1 MVKFVTNWRFLFY
14 SLILVTKSKYI
25 RLLSNVMYFIVFIS
39 LDHSPITLG
48 EWFYFVQNKNL
59 RQNNIMTFDEQ
70 IVSKDFSRS
79 LDRFALTLTR
89 DLDKAADLVQQ
100 TLYKLLHKKDELQE
114 EPNLLPLA
122 ITILKN
128 LFYDDV
134 KKKKE
139 YQLSEDAD
147 NDIATEGIE
156 DQIANAEAD
165 NSMKNKIDYC
175 ISKLSNL
182 EREIVAYWQ
191 AGLSYQKVSENLQ
204 ISLSNARVKFNRSKE
219 SLRICLEAQG
229 VG

>member
-14 SLILVTKSKYI
+14 SLILVTKSQYI
-25 RLLSNVMYFIVFIS
+25 RLLSNVMYFIVFTS

-134 KKKKE
+134 RKKKE

-147 NDIATEGIE
+147 NDIAAEGIE

>member
-25 RLLSNVMYFIVFIS
+25 RLLSNVMYFIVFTS
-39 LDHSPITLG
+39 LEHSPTALG

-59 RQNNIMTFDEQ
+59 RQNSIMNFDKQ
-70 IVSKDFSRS
+70 IVSKAFSQS

-134 KKKKE
+134 RKK
-139 YQLSEDAD
+139 
-147 NDIATEGIE
+147 
-156 DQIANAEAD
+156 
-165 NSMKNKIDYC
+165 
-175 ISKLSNL
+175 ISKM
-182 EREIVAYWQ
+182 EV
-191 AGLSYQKVSENLQ
+191 
-204 ISLSNARVKFNRSKE
+204 F
-219 SLRICLEAQG
+219 
-229 VG
+229 

>member
-1 MVKFVTNWRFLFY
+1 
-14 SLILVTKSKYI
+14 
-25 RLLSNVMYFIVFIS
+25 MYFIVFIS
-39 LDHSPITLG
+39 LDHSPISLG

-59 RQNNIMTFDEQ
+59 RQNSSMTFDKQ

-79 LDRFALTLTR
+79 LDRFALALTK

-100 TLYKLLHKKDELQE
+100 TLYKLLKKKDALQN
-114 EPNLLPLA
+114 EPDLLPLA

-134 KKKKE
+134 RKKKE
-139 YQLSEDAD
+139 YQLSEDTD
-147 NDIATEGIE
+147 NDIAAEGIE

-204 ISLSNARVKFNRSKE
+204 ISLANARVKFNRSKE

-229 VG
+229 V

>member
-59 RQNNIMTFDEQ
+59 RQNSIMNFDKQ
-70 IVSKDFSRS
+70 IVSKAFSQS

-134 KKKKE
+134 RKKKE

-156 DQIANAEAD
+156 DQKSLE
-165 NSMKNKIDYC
+165 
-175 ISKLSNL
+175 KLQ
-182 EREIVAYWQ
+182 EF
-191 AGLSYQKVSENLQ
+191 GC
-204 ISLSNARVKFNRSKE
+204 E
-219 SLRICLEAQG
+219 SLFIILCVATCRNFDNLRPKLQSKDTARLGKSCITINTRFGQ
-229 VG
+229 

>member
-1 MVKFVTNWRFLFY
+1 
-14 SLILVTKSKYI
+14 
-25 RLLSNVMYFIVFIS
+25 
-39 LDHSPITLG
+39 
-48 EWFYFVQNKNL
+48 
-59 RQNNIMTFDEQ
+59 MTFDEQ

-134 KKKKE
+134 RKKKE
-139 YQLSEDAD
+139 YQLSEDSD
-147 NDIATEGIE
+147 NDIAAEGIE

>member
-1 MVKFVTNWRFLFY
+1 MN
-14 SLILVTKSKYI
+14 
-25 RLLSNVMYFIVFIS
+25 
-39 LDHSPITLG
+39 
-48 EWFYFVQNKNL
+48 
-59 RQNNIMTFDEQ
+59 FDKQ
-70 IVSKDFSRS
+70 IVSKAFSQS

-134 KKKKE
+134 RKKKE

>member
-1 MVKFVTNWRFLFY
+1 
-14 SLILVTKSKYI
+14 
-25 RLLSNVMYFIVFIS
+25 MYFIVFTS
-39 LDHSPITLG
+39 LEHSPTALG

-59 RQNNIMTFDEQ
+59 RQNSIMNFDKQ
-70 IVSKDFSRS
+70 IVSKAFSQS

-134 KKKKE
+134 RKKKE

-147 NDIATEGIE
+147 NDIAAEGIE

>member
-1 MVKFVTNWRFLFY
+1 
-14 SLILVTKSKYI
+14 
-25 RLLSNVMYFIVFIS
+25 MYFIVFIS
-39 LDHSPITLG
+39 LDHSPIALG

-59 RQNNIMTFDEQ
+59 RQNNIMTFHEQ

-79 LDRFALTLTR
+79 LDRFALALTQ

-100 TLYKLLHKKDELQE
+100 TLYKLLHKKDELLE
-114 EPNLLPLA
+114 EPDLLPLA

-128 LFYDDV
+128 LFYDGV
-134 KKKKE
+134 RKKKE
-139 YQLSEDAD
+139 YQLSDDAD

-156 DQIANAEAD
+156 DQIANEETD

>member
-1 MVKFVTNWRFLFY
+1 
-14 SLILVTKSKYI
+14 
-25 RLLSNVMYFIVFIS
+25 MYFIVFTS
-39 LDHSPITLG
+39 LEHSPTALG

-59 RQNNIMTFDEQ
+59 RQNSIMNFDKQ
-70 IVSKDFSRS
+70 IVSKAFSQS
-79 LDRFALTLTR
+79 LDRFALTLTQ

-100 TLYKLLHKKDELQE
+100 TLYKLLKKKDALQE
-114 EPNLLPLA
+114 EPDLIPLA

-134 KKKKE
+134 RKKKE
-139 YQLSEDAD
+139 YQLSDDTD

-156 DQIANAEAD
+156 DQISSEETD
-165 NSMKNKIDYC
+165 SSMKSKIDYC

-191 AGLSYQKVSENLQ
+191 AGLSYQQVSENLQ
-204 ISLSNARVKFNRSKE
+204 ISLANARVKFNRSKE

>member
-1 MVKFVTNWRFLFY
+1 
-14 SLILVTKSKYI
+14 
-25 RLLSNVMYFIVFIS
+25 MYFIVFTS

-59 RQNNIMTFDEQ
+59 RQNNIMTFNEQ
-70 IVSKDFSRS
+70 IVSKNFSRS

-89 DLDKAADLVQQ
+89 DIDKAADLVQQ
-100 TLYKLLHKKDELQE
+100 TLYKLLHKKDELQD
-114 EPNLLPLA
+114 EPDLLPLA

-139 YQLSEDAD
+139 YQLSDDAD

-156 DQIANAEAD
+156 DQIANEETD
-165 NSMKNKIDYC
+165 NSIKNKIDYC

-182 EREIVAYWQ
+182 ERDIIAYWQ

-204 ISLSNARVKFNRSKE
+204 ISLANARVKFNRSKE

>member
-1 MVKFVTNWRFLFY
+1 
-14 SLILVTKSKYI
+14 
-25 RLLSNVMYFIVFIS
+25 MYFIVFTS
-39 LDHSPITLG
+39 LEHSPTALG

-59 RQNNIMTFDEQ
+59 RQNSIMNFDKQ
-70 IVSKDFSRS
+70 IVSKAFSQS

-100 TLYKLLHKKDELQE
+100 TLYKLLHKKDELQK

-134 KKKKE
+134 RKKKE

>member
-1 MVKFVTNWRFLFY
+1 
-14 SLILVTKSKYI
+14 
-25 RLLSNVMYFIVFIS
+25 MYFIVFIS
-39 LDHSPITLG
+39 LHHSPIALG

-59 RQNNIMTFDEQ
+59 RQNSIMTFDKQ
-70 IVSKDFSRS
+70 MVSKDFSRS
-79 LDRFALTLTR
+79 LDRFALALTQ

-100 TLYKLLHKKDELQE
+100 TLYKLLHKKDELQD
-114 EPNLLPLA
+114 EPDLLPLA

-134 KKKKE
+134 RKKKE
-139 YQLSEDAD
+139 YQLSEDVD

-156 DQIANAEAD
+156 DQIANQETD
-165 NSMKNKIDYC
+165 NSMKDKINYC

-204 ISLSNARVKFNRSKE
+204 ISLANARVKFNRSKE